1 MVYTYI
7 YPDMFN
13 PLRPLI
19 RHVVR
24 NRHERKDEYILEI
37 REFHSDYKQ
46 RPSPFVVIK
55 DVKKIMPNRNKQL
68 PCWIPVHL
76 CYEVVQYLL
85 SASPNKDET
94 KFDFELL
101 DPILFTCE
109 FTKRQVE
116 LEKVGNSVRLRS
128 FMEVKPKA
136 TCVEDDPQ
144 EIIELRNESMS
155 QLIQFL
161 TDVSTRYRDVKG
173 NLDVS
178 SLFSLSGGR
187 RFYFDLRDTRWGK
200 RLHISQVT
208 DLHRNVIGIPLE
220 SLISFRDRLNEVIRF
235 LKLDDN
241 QKLKNTLTN
250 GRIVQNSSNSNEK
263 PRSKYRKHCG
273 DLRQGRSKSANS
285 FSDRKMN
292 NPISDDDSDPKSV
305 ETQTNHTIELEF
317 NDRETP
323 DKFII
328 DSVKDEIEAAFNNEC

>member
-46 RPSPFVVIK
+46 RPNPFVVIK
-55 DVKKIMPNRNKQL
+55 DVKKIVPNRNKQF

-76 CYEVVQYLL
+76 CNEVVQYLL
-85 SASPNKDET
+85 NASPNKDDT
-94 KFDFELL
+94 KFDVDLL
-101 DPILFTCE
+101 ESILFTCE

-116 LEKVGNSVRLRS
+116 LEKVNNSVRLRS

-136 TCVEDDPQ
+136 TCIEDDPQ

-161 TDVSTRYRDVKG
+161 SIVFWFLKLMLMFTFQKTFSADVSTRYRDVKG

-200 RLHISQVT
+200 RLHISQVI
-208 DLHRNVIGIPLE
+208 LFIL
-220 SLISFRDRLNEVIRF
+220 
-235 LKLDDN
+235 LK
-241 QKLKNTLTN
+241 
-250 GRIVQNSSNSNEK
+250 
-263 PRSKYRKHCG
+263 
-273 DLRQGRSKSANS
+273 
-285 FSDRKMN
+285 
-292 NPISDDDSDPKSV
+292 
-305 ETQTNHTIELEF
+305 
-317 NDRETP
+317 
-323 DKFII
+323 
-328 DSVKDEIEAAFNNEC
+328 